1 MAQASQISS
10 TPLEK
15 TSVENIPTTS
25 NGTEEQVD
33 SSVKIDI
40 NAIWNESIEASKSP
54 SPAVGRVNGE
64 AAEDKFS
71 EWLKQELQQAEQDE
85 KRNENETSEAKVL
98 TVLAASESKLKPPA
112 PARRRKKTGQE
123 EETEEAGGAVRPN
136 RRSRVEDSN
145 SEEPMALAPKSPVA
159 VARRSR
165 RSPLPPSP
173 APSTSKADIANLVEQ
188 SSELDDQEARVEL
201 MMIIQAFILE
211 KRGKL

>member
-10 TPLEK
+10 TPMEK
-15 TSVENIPTTS
+15 SGVENIPTTS

-54 SPAVGRVNGE
+54 SPAVARVNG
-64 AAEDKFS
+64 EDKFS
-71 EWLKQELQQAEQDE
+71 EWLKQELQQAEEQDE
-85 KRNENETSEAKVL
+85 KKKETSEAKVL
-98 TVLAASESKLKPPA
+98 AVLAASESKLKPPA

-123 EETEEAGGAVRPN
+123 EETEEAAGAVRPN

-145 SEEPMALAPKSPVA
+145 PEEPLALAPKSPVA
-159 VARRSR
+159 VARKSR

-173 APSTSKADIANLVEQ
+173 APSTSKADIASFIEQ
-188 SSELDDQEARVEL
+188 SSELDDQESRVEL

>member
-1 MAQASQISS
+1 MGTPVEDNISDK
-10 TPLEK
+10 L
-15 TSVENIPTTS
+15 
-25 NGTEEQVD
+25 NGREQQD
-33 SSVKIDI
+33 SVKIDI

-85 KRNENETSEAKVL
+85 QRKENET
-98 TVLAASESKLKPPA
+98 SESKLKPPA

-145 SEEPMALAPKSPVA
+145 PEEPVALAPKSPVA
-159 VARRSR
+159 VARKSR

-173 APSTSKADIANLVEQ
+173 APSTSKADIASFIEQ

>member
-1 MAQASQISS
+1 MGSLVQPPQISS
-10 TPLEK
+10 TPVEK
-15 TSVENIPTTS
+15 SSVENIPIPSS
-25 NGTEEQVD
+25 NGTEGPAD
-33 SSVKIDI
+33 SDVKIDI

-54 SPAVGRVNGE
+54 SPAVARVNG
-64 AAEDKFS
+64 EDKFS
-71 EWLKQELQQAEQDE
+71 EWLQQAEQDE
-85 KRNENETSEAKVL
+85 KRKENGTSEAKVL
-98 TVLAASESKLKPPA
+98 AVLAASVSKLKPPA

-145 SEEPMALAPKSPVA
+145 LEEPLALAPKSPVA
-159 VARRSR
+159 TARKSR

-173 APSTSKADIANLVEQ
+173 APCTSKADIASLIEQ
-188 SSELDDQEARVEL
+188 SSELEDQEARVEL

>member
-10 TPLEK
+10 APLEK

-54 SPAVGRVNGE
+54 SPAVARVNG
-64 AAEDKFS
+64 EDKFS

-85 KRNENETSEAKVL
+85 KKNETSEAKVL
-98 TVLAASESKLKPPA
+98 AVLAASESKLKPPA

-145 SEEPMALAPKSPVA
+145 PEEPVALAPKSPVA
-159 VARRSR
+159 VARKSR

-173 APSTSKADIANLVEQ
+173 APSTSKADIASFIEQ